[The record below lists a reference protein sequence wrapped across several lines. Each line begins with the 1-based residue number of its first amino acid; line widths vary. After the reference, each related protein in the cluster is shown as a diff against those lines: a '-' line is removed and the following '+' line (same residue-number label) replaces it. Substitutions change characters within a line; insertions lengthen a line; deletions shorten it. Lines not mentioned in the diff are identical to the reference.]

1 MKRDYSEKE
10 RFHFLAHEKGVPS
23 RAFFKIEEIVD
34 RVIKRRFEKVI
45 DLGCFPGGWSSFLL
59 KRADF
64 VVGVDLKET
73 SINDKRFRFIMGDVR
88 EEETIEKIERVVNS
102 VDAVFSDM
110 SPKISGISAT
120 DQERAFELFLAFL
133 KVARKFLKK
142 GGVGVVKV
150 FYGERFESILKEMR
164 KCFKTVKVFKP
175 SASMRSAKEVY
186 LVGINFKKEVENG
199 LHLCN

>member
-10 RFHFLAHEKGVPS
+10 RFHSLAHQKGVPS

-34 RVIKRRFEKVI
+34 RVIKRKFEKVI

-59 KRADF
+59 NRADF

-120 DQERAFELFLAFL
+120 DQERGFELFLAFL

-199 LHLCN
+199 LHPCN